1 MSTKNHMS
9 NRTGVKVKT
18 VLKSLIFLT
27 SLCIYLF
34 FFFRICSSNDPRA
47 MQRIVWNETTVAA
60 YQQDPAAFEALEQFP
75 SAYMT
80 VDGSFWI
87 TNIVYLPEAKQLQ
100 VTVKYNDS
108 TLRKLK
114 EAIGSDYSI
123 PEEPFVYY
131 LVDDKGNRY
140 DEHSFISAEKSIYN
154 YRRLVFENI
163 DLTDVSIMYIKMES
177 VDSAGVDGVPRGSL
191 AVWHELLETETRNVK
206 KELPKNLK

>member
-1 MSTKNHMS
+1 MS
-9 NRTGVKVKT
+9 NSIGKKVKT
-18 VLKSLIFLT
+18 VLKLLVFLT

-34 FFFRICSSNDPRA
+34 FFFRVCSSNDPKV
-47 MQRIVWNETTVAA
+47 MQQIVWNETTVAA
-60 YQQDPAAFEALEQFP
+60 YQQEPDAFQAFEQFP

-87 TNIVYLPEAKQLQ
+87 TNIVYLPQAKQLQ

-114 EAIGSDYSI
+114 EAIGSDYQI
-123 PEEPFVYY
+123 PDEPFVYY
-131 LVDDKGNRY
+131 LVDDNGTRY
-140 DEHSFISAEKSIYN
+140 DEYSFISDEKSIYN

-177 VDSAGVDGVPRGSL
+177 VDGADLDGIPRGSL
-191 AVWHELLETETRNVK
+191 AVWHELLEAETRNVQ